1 MKRTQQHKN
10 NSNTRNSNAKFFL
23 ETPYNAFFTYFHL
36 NYRMLD
42 SVVFN
47 QLDSVVLSML
57 DSVVLSMLDSVVFSV
72 LDSVVFNVLDSVV
85 FNMLDSVVFNVLDSV
100 VFKVL
105 DSVVFSVL
113 DCQSRC
119 WGFKSP
125 TKQKLVRDCCST
137 CTPFQLSYNKCT
149 DHTQG

>member
-10 NSNTRNSNAKFFL
+10 NSNTRNSNAKNFL
-23 ETPYNAFFTYFHL
+23 ETPYNALSTYFHL
-36 NYRMLD
+36 NYGMLD

-57 DSVVLSMLDSVVFSV
+57 DSVVP
-72 LDSVVFNVLDSVV
+72 
-85 FNMLDSVVFNVLDSV
+85 
-100 VFKVL
+100 
-105 DSVVFSVL
+105 SVL

-137 CTPFQLSYNKCT
+137 CTPFQLSYNECT
-149 DHTQG
+149 DHT